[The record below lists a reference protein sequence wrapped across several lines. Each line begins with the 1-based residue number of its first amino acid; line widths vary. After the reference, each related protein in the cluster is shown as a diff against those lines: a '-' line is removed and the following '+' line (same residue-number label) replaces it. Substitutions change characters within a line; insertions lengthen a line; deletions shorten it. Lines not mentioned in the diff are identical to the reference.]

1 MCEYFLHLMISA
13 LVHLK
18 IRKIIL
24 SFLTVFLLCYFLIS
38 FISSFFFFGWD
49 FSFLF
54 LYTCEEKQSMLSLNR
69 ASLSFLILLTQ
80 SIDVLHHIN
89 ILQKHRVSFNSV
101 KLLDLSCNCFL
112 FISLCWTVLAL
123 LLTKISYISVS
134 QDIAACN
141 NHCAGYCLCL
151 SSLAAHV
158 K

>member
-1 MCEYFLHLMISA
+1 MCEYFLNLMISA

-38 FISSFFFFGWD
+38 FISSFFFGWD

-89 ILQKHRVSFNSV
+89 ILQKHRASFNSV
-101 KLLDLSCNCFL
+101 KLLDLSCNRFL

>member
-1 MCEYFLHLMISA
+1 MWIFSQPNDFSLGTFENKEDHIKFSNSVLTLLLSNFIHFL
-13 LVHLK
+13 
-18 IRKIIL
+18 
-24 SFLTVFLLCYFLIS
+24 FL
-38 FISSFFFFGWD
+38 FFGWD

-89 ILQKHRVSFNSV
+89 ILQKHRASFNSV
-101 KLLDLSCNCFL
+101 KLLDLSCNRFL